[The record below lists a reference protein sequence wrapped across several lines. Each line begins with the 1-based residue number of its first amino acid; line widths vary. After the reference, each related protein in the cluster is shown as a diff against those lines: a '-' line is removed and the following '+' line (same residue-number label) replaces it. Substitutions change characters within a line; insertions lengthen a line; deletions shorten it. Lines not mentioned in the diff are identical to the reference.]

1 MLLLFLVLGVVG
13 GLIIIIGLFKLG
25 KSAFPRRKRE
35 DESISSIEEQ
45 KIKGLRWI
53 LTGAGILLISM
64 VIRVYL
70 G

>member
-1 MLLLFLVLGVVG
+1 MLLLFLALGVIG
-13 GLIIIIGLFKLG
+13 GLIIIIGVFKLG

-35 DESISSIEEQ
+35 DESISIEEQ
-45 KIKGLRWI
+45 RIKGLRWI